1 MGVAIVIPEMPSL
14 AAQVAA
20 WHATPRP
27 TWRAPGQCAPPKPR
41 KAARNAYPPRGTHL
55 SGRGIEAAILRVVGK
70 RTVHLHD
77 LYGAMPRARIT
88 SIKAC
93 LTGLV
98 QAGLLIRPRKAH
110 YRAAP

>member
-1 MGVAIVIPEMPSL
+1 MSFHPSIAVPIPGLPSL
-14 AAQVAA
+14 ATQVAA
-20 WHATPRP
+20 WHASVA
-27 TWRAPGQCAPPKPR
+27 RA
-41 KAARNAYPPRGTHL
+41 GTHPVSVASPQVRKPYPKRRSAA
-55 SGRGIEAAILRVVGK
+55 SGKGIESAILRVVGK

-77 LYGAMPRARIT
+77 LYGAMPTAPIA

-98 QAGLLIRPRKAH
+98 QSGLLLRPCKAH